1 MSGFLRTLI
10 FLTATLIAAP
20 GFTAATIEAATGEV
34 KVGASVATAVP
45 VRTGDRVASTSY
57 VVTGP
62 KSRMT
67 LRFPDGQSLALHEN
81 TELRITEYVFAKDAP
96 ARDRSS
102 LELLKGAMRFVSGAL
117 AQRSPNAVVV
127 RTRLATAG
135 VRGTDF
141 MLALVNP
148 LYFQILKGQI
158 SVVNSAGTPVFG
170 PGAIGTV
177 AADGAVALTVP
188 LNALPPGIVQAF
200 NQLSLVNL
208 AGLTPALSPATPGL
222 LPAGAGVLAIPG
234 AILIGIAAALA
245 GDDAQ
250 NATATATA
258 TGTGTR

>member
-1 MSGFLRTLI
+1 MSGFLRV
-10 FLTATLIAAP
+10 LTVLVAMLAVAP
-20 GFTAATIEAATGEV
+20 AFAAATVETASGDVRA
-34 KVGASVATAVP
+34 GASVASAAAVQ
-45 VRTGDRVASTSY
+45 VGHRVASGFY

-62 KSRMT
+62 QARAT
-67 LRFPDGQSLALHEN
+67 LRFPDGQAVALNES
-81 TELRITEYVFAKDAP
+81 TELRITEYAFAKDAP

-102 LELLKGAMRFVSGAL
+102 LELVKGAMRYVSGAL
-117 AQRSPNAVVV
+117 AQRSPDAAVV

-148 LYFQILKGQI
+148 LYFQILKGQV
-158 SVVNSAGTPVFG
+158 SVVNSAGTPLFG

-177 AADGAVALTVP
+177 AADGTVALAVP
-188 LNALPPGIVQAF
+188 ASSLPAGIVQAF

-208 AGLTPALSPATPGL
+208 AALTPAIPSTATGL

-245 GDDAQ
+245 NDDAQ

-258 TGTGTR
+258 TGTR